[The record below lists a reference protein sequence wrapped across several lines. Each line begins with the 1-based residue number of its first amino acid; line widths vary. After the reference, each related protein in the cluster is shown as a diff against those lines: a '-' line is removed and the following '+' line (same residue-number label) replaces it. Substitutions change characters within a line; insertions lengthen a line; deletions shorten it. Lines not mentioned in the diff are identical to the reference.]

1 MNQLEE
7 RLGIVQRQIKVLNK
21 KMEETTDLNEQ
32 YRISR
37 EIQDLNVE
45 EYELLK
51 QLEVLKWRFLLMIV
65 RNKNGKPKQ

>member
-51 QLEVLKWRFLLMIV
+51 QLEVLK
-65 RNKNGKPKQ
+65 